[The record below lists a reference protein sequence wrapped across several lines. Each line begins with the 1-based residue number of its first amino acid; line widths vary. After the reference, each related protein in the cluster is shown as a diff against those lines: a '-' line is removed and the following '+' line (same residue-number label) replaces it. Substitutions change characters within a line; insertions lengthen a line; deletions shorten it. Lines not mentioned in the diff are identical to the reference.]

1 MVRIMKLLEG
11 KYALITGGG
20 RGIGR
25 AVALEFAKNGANIVV
40 TALEKDELEQTV
52 KDIKKFNVKTLSIP
66 ADLTNIAGAKSVVE
80 TYFNHFNRIDILI
93 NNAGMSYYCPMI
105 EVSLDKVVKLF
116 NLNLIAYYAMIKLIL
131 PKMIENGGGN
141 IIMTASVHGNMFFNP
156 NQVAYSAA
164 KAGVT
169 AMSKCLDAELSPYK
183 IQVNVILPGAIQTR
197 LSEDS
202 AKRGQITPKL
212 IPPEDI
218 SPIYLFLA
226 SDLSSLRYKGK
237 IINQMILF
245 ELLTKLKTAISNN
258 SFDIKE
264 LTKNMKDKLR
274 KGMYGLLRKNQELID
289 FILKYQELT

>member
-25 AVALEFAKNGANIVV
+25 AVALEFAKSGADVAV
-40 TALEKDELEQTV
+40 TALEKDELDQTV
-52 KDIKKFNVKTLSIP
+52 KDIKKFNVKALLIP
-66 ADLTNIAGAKSVVE
+66 ADLSNIAGAKSVVE
-80 TYFNHFNRIDILI
+80 TYFNRFNRIDILV

-105 EVSLDKVVKLF
+105 EVSLEKVVKLF

-169 AMSKCLDAELSPYK
+169 AMSKCLDAELSPYN
-183 IQVNVILPGAIQTR
+183 IQVNVVLPGAIKTR

-226 SDLSSLRYKGK
+226 SDLSSRRYKGK

-264 LTKNMKDKLR
+264 LTKSMKDKLR
-274 KGMYGLLRKNQELID
+274 KDMYGLLRKNQELID
-289 FILKYQELT
+289 FILKYQE

>member
-25 AVALEFAKNGANIVV
+25 AVALEFAKSGADVAV

-52 KDIKKFNVKTLSIP
+52 KDIKKFNVKALLIP
-66 ADLTNIAGAKSVVE
+66 ADLSNIAGAKSVVE
-80 TYFNHFNRIDILI
+80 TYFNRFNRIDILV

-105 EVSLDKVVKLF
+105 EVSLEKVVKLF

-169 AMSKCLDAELSPYK
+169 AMSKCLDAELSPHN

-226 SDLSSLRYKGK
+226 SDLSSRGYKGK

-245 ELLTKLKTAISNN
+245 ELLTKLKTAINNN

-264 LTKNMKDKLR
+264 LTKSMKDKLR

-289 FILKYQELT
+289 FILKYQE

>member
-1 MVRIMKLLEG
+1 MKLLEG

-25 AVALEFAKNGANIVV
+25 AVALEFAKSGADVAV

-52 KDIKKFNVKTLSIP
+52 KDIKKFNVKELLIP
-66 ADLTNIAGAKSVVE
+66 ADLSNIAGAKSVVE
-80 TYFNHFNRIDILI
+80 TYFNRFNRIDILV

-105 EVSLDKVVKLF
+105 EVSLEKVVKLF

-169 AMSKCLDAELSPYK
+169 AMSKCLDAELSPYN

-264 LTKNMKDKLR
+264 LTKSMKDKLR

-289 FILKYQELT
+289 FILKYQE

>member
-25 AVALEFAKNGANIVV
+25 AVALEFAKNGANVVV

-52 KDIKKFNVKTLSIP
+52 KNIEKFNVKALSIP
-66 ADLTNIAGAKSVVE
+66 ADLSNIAGAKSVVE
-80 TYFNHFNRIDILI
+80 RYFNHFNKIDILI

-169 AMSKCLDAELSPYK
+169 AMSKCLDAELSPHN

-226 SDLSSLRYKGK
+226 SHLSSRRYKGK

-264 LTKNMKDKLR
+264 LTKSMKDKLR
-274 KGMYGLLRKNQELID
+274 KDMYGLLRRNQELID
-289 FILKYQELT
+289 FILKYQE

>member
-25 AVALEFAKNGANIVV
+25 AVALEFAKHGADVAV

-52 KDIKKFNVKTLSIP
+52 KNIKKFNVKALLIP
-66 ADLTNIAGAKSVVE
+66 ADLSNIAGAKSVVE
-80 TYFNHFNRIDILI
+80 IYFNHFNRIDILV

-141 IIMTASVHGNMFFNP
+141 IIMTASVHGNIFFNP

-169 AMSKCLDAELSPYK
+169 AMSKCLDEELSPYN
-183 IQVNVILPGAIQTR
+183 IRVNVILPGAIKTR

-226 SDLSSLRYKGK
+226 SDLSSRQYKGK

-264 LTKNMKDKLR
+264 LTKSMKDKLR

-289 FILKYQELT
+289 FILKYQE

>member
-169 AMSKCLDAELSPYK
+169 AMSKCLDAELSPYN

-237 IINQMILF
+237 IINQIILF

-264 LTKNMKDKLR
+264 LTKSMKDKLR